1 MAEVLKISLLQE
13 LVSEPKKLV
22 VPEKKTNK

>member
-1 MAEVLKISLLQE
+1 MTEVLKLALLKE